1 MAQFPMKQPTVVLGI
16 TGCIAAYKACEIV
29 RGLQKAGV
37 RVKVCMT
44 EHATE
49 FVGPTTFRGLTR
61 EPVAVDLFDAP
72 GNPIHHVSLAQEG
85 DVFCIAPCTGNM
97 VAKMANG
104 IADDLLSTTALA
116 VTTPTVIAPAMN
128 VNMYEAAA
136 TQENFETLRERGVRI
151 VEADEGYL
159 ACGDVGKGRLAEPS
173 VIVAAIL
180 EELEAQ
186 GHKIDLV
193 GKRVMITTG
202 PTVEPIDP
210 VRFISNPSSGK
221 TGWALA
227 QAAAARGAEVT
238 LISGPVSLADPDV
251 ASIRV
256 VRVKTAQDMLEAA
269 LDAFAESDIAIFSAA
284 VSDYRVEHPAD
295 RKLKKGIDD
304 EALATLK
311 LVPNPDILAT
321 CAANKHEGQF
331 VVGYAAETEDVV
343 ANARVKLS
351 KKNADM
357 IVANDVSGEMG
368 FGSEHNAI
376 HLVKQDEVVD
386 APLASKDE
394 LAHVILDACL

>member
-1 MAQFPMKQPTVVLGI
+1 MAKFPIKQPTVVLGI

-116 VTTPTVIAPAMN
+116 VTAPTVIAPAMN

-136 TQENFETLRERGVRI
+136 TQENFQTLRERGVRI

-159 ACGDVGKGRLAEPS
+159 ACGDVGKGRLADPAT
-173 VIVAAIL
+173 IVAAIL
-180 EELEAQ
+180 DELQAQ
-186 GHKIDLV
+186 GHKLDLV

-227 QAAAARGAEVT
+227 QAAAARGAEIT
-238 LISGPVSLADPDV
+238 LISGPVALDDPEDER
-251 ASIRV
+251 IRV
-256 VRVKTAQDMLEAA
+256 VRVKTALDMLDAA
-269 LDAFAESDIAIFSAA
+269 QDAFGQSDIAIFSAA
-284 VSDYRVEHPAD
+284 VSDYRVANPAD
-295 RKLKKGIDD
+295 RKLKKGQDD
-304 EALATLK
+304 EALATLQ
-311 LVPNPDILAT
+311 LVPNPDVLAT
-321 CAANKHEGQF
+321 CAAQKREGQF
-331 VVGYAAETEDVV
+331 VVGYAAETENVIQ
-343 ANARVKLS
+343 NAQAKLT

-357 IVANDVSGEMG
+357 IVANDVSGETG
-368 FGSEHNAI
+368 FGSEENTI

-386 APLASKDE
+386 VPSASKEE